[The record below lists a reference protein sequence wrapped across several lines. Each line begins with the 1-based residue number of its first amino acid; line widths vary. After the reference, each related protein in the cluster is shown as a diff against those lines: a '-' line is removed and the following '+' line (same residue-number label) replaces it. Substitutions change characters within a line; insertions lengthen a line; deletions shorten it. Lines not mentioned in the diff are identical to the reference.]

1 MDWFTLALALGSAAM
16 LSAAAVFIFL
26 FASEFFM
33 RQPYYEWAVIASGL
47 VILALSVA
55 FSSFVSGS
63 LSDVAAAGML
73 VGATGTAVGFGQ
85 AYRRS
90 AGGI

>member
-16 LSAAAVFIFL
+16 ITAAAVFVFL

-33 RQPYYEWAVIASGL
+33 QQPYYEWAVIASGM
-47 VILALSVA
+47 VVFAGSVA
-55 FSSFVSGS
+55 ASPFVSGIMT
-63 LSDVAAAGML
+63 DIVAGGVL
-73 VGATGTAVGFGQ
+73 VGATGTAAGFGQ

>member
-16 LSAAAVFIFL
+16 ITAAAVFIFL

-33 RQPYYEWAVIASGL
+33 QQPYYEWAVIATGL
-47 VILALSVA
+47 IVLAVSVA
-55 FSSFVSGS
+55 ATPLVSGG
-63 LSDVAAAGML
+63 LSDVIATGML
-73 VGATGTAVGFGQ
+73 LGATGTAAGFGQ

>member
-16 LSAAAVFIFL
+16 VTAAAVFIFL

-33 RQPYYEWAVIASGL
+33 QQPYYEWGVIATGFVVL
-47 VILALSVA
+47 GISVA
-55 FSSFVSGS
+55 VSPIVSGT
-63 LSDVAAAGML
+63 LSDVAATGML
-73 VGATGTAVGFGQ
+73 LGAAGTAAGFGQ